1 MNNQTKTPAANGG
14 GNQNFRP
21 TGYATAFR
29 PAISD
34 WLNPRRRKNAEA
46 VLAYIAWHGRKVFFT
61 SEVYDDLRHENR
73 LDCYAV
79 DTAVDDLYTLGCVD
93 ISIAGETS
101 VVKVLDTD
109 IDRLAGLAG
118 RERR

>member
-1 MNNQTKTPAANGG
+1 MSIQIKTPAANGG
-14 GNQNFRP
+14 GNRNYQP
-21 TGYATAFR
+21 TGYAPPFR

-34 WLNPRRRKNAEA
+34 WLNPRRRQNVET
-46 VLAYIAWHGRKVFFT
+46 VLGYIAWHGRKAFFT
-61 SEVYDDLRHENR
+61 SEAYDDLRAENR

-93 ISIAGETS
+93 ISMVGEMP